1 SVFEA
6 SDYKKFKVK
15 PYQSNLLCLPLD
27 NSMLYTLMINF
38 GIINYGLICKDRYS
52 ISSLPISLKS
62 KADAFGSV
70 FDLSCIQELCNSHK
84 LEFIYQVLIGPGISA
99 CVINDSQISWK
110 AQKEMPK
117 SQKAVSKQEESKELG
132 GKLSSARNLTVD
144 NEERKIE
151 AAKIKEMKQKGWTEF
166 QSLHKLRCEL
176 KDTRSKDHYIRT
188 GQPLGH
194 HSVTTDTDVKAIHSA
209 GQIKFSGSVYG
220 LKTMSVTV
228 EISLEVFSSHLSYYN
243 KLYLKNPLPIKQE
256 VSPQLYPLPKAHK
269 LTSKNINYL
278 CLKNKISYKLEQ
290 RKKNTVRIK
299 QH

>member
-1 SVFEA
+1 
-6 SDYKKFKVK
+6 
-15 PYQSNLLCLPLD
+15 
-27 NSMLYTLMINF
+27 
-38 GIINYGLICKDRYS
+38 
-52 ISSLPISLKS
+52 
-62 KADAFGSV
+62 
-70 FDLSCIQELCNSHK
+70 
-84 LEFIYQVLIGPGISA
+84 
-99 CVINDSQISWK
+99 
-110 AQKEMPK
+110 MPK

-132 GKLSSARNLTVD
+132 GKVQDLNKKLREKQNTFKNLTVD

-243 KLYLKNPLPIKQE
+243 KLYLKNPLQ
-256 VSPQLYPLPKAHK
+256 
-269 LTSKNINYL
+269 
-278 CLKNKISYKLEQ
+278 KISAELATIRIKDRAAAAERKSLNDDFDGTLLFMGIGNAGIGVGSAIRGYNRQRGKWLSRTYKRYAETMITDEHMTSQLCVYCYFPIAHSQTSDESISLG
-290 RKKNTVRIK
+290 TVRCLNTNCEAFKHGWATNNRDVMSAAAIGISAMAQALLRK
-299 QH
+299 SFPPFSSVT